1 MLSKL
6 QTTAAMAGNDT
17 FWQKSITRKTLIT
30 QPKHMIFWLGKIL
43 KA

>member
-1 MLSKL
+1 MVSKL
-6 QTTAAMAGNDT
+6 QTTAAVAGTDT

-30 QPKHMIFWLGKIL
+30 RKVL